1 MLQKSSGVQRRIF
14 RKGKISFMQEIFV
27 LYFGVTD
34 PRTPFHAKLIA
45 WAALVYLIS
54 PIDLIPDFIP
64 VAGYLDDLV
73 IVPLL
78 LHAAYAVLPL
88 EVKESGRTKARKHAT
103 RLYIALIIALI
114 ILLAMMASIFLL
126 IKNLLHF

>member
-1 MLQKSSGVQRRIF
+1 MLPKSSGVQRRIF
-14 RKGKISFMQEIFV
+14 RKGKISFIQEIFV
-27 LYFGVTD
+27 LYFAIRD

-45 WAALVYLIS
+45 WAALAYLLS

-78 LHAAYAVLPL
+78 LHAAFAVLPS
-88 EVKESGRTKARKHAT
+88 EVKESGRIKARRHTT

>member
-27 LYFGVTD
+27 LYFGITD

-88 EVKESGRTKARKHAT
+88 EVKESGRTKARKHTT

>member
-1 MLQKSSGVQRRIF
+1 MLPKSSGVQRRIF
-14 RKGKISFMQEIFV
+14 RKGKISFIQEIFV
-27 LYFGVTD
+27 LYFGIRD

-45 WAALVYLIS
+45 WAALAYLLS

-78 LHAAYAVLPL
+78 LHAAFRNSTPCEIAWLCARRLLRPDRGRRTDRSRAAHFL
-88 EVKESGRTKARKHAT
+88 RSGS
-103 RLYIALIIALI
+103 
-114 ILLAMMASIFLL
+114 ILL
-126 IKNLLHF
+126 